1 MRVKMT
7 DTTAELTR
15 IAGLE
20 HERYMKACQEL
31 LNGNPYDGDWLE
43 QLHAATEKADT
54 AMKASW
60 ADVDD

>member
-43 QLHAATEKADT
+43 QLHAATEKAIRR
-54 AMKASW
+54 
-60 ADVDD
+60 